1 MATLTETAYY
11 SRQAIKYGSI
21 GLVVLLI
28 LRSLFLTFQAYWK
41 KTHPPPPPPPTFA
54 FGKLPKLKF
63 PARENIPQL
72 TFKIETI
79 SGTLPKLA
87 DQAKVFF
94 MPQPSPS
101 FLSWDKS
108 KTWARGLGFTQEP
121 EEIEKFTLQ
130 FVSETTPKTTL
141 NVNVLTRNFQLSYD
155 WRNDLSILSE
165 STPPTESQAISQALG
180 FLQNNGVLTENLS
193 NGRTEVIYLKY
204 SQENL
209 AKALFFSEANFARV
223 NLFRQDIK
231 GIKAM
236 PPNPQESNVM
246 ILLSSAKDTAKN
258 IVEVKY
264 INFPVSQERFATY
277 SLKDTTTVWNQLTS
291 GKGFIANLGNNPSGK
306 ITLRDAYLAYYD
318 SNEPQNFLQPVIVFE
333 GDNDFFAYVPAVTDS
348 WVEQ

>member
-1 MATLTETAYY
+1 M
-11 SRQAIKYGSI
+11 
-21 GLVVLLI
+21 
-28 LRSLFLTFQAYWK
+28 
-41 KTHPPPPPPPTFA
+41 
-54 FGKLPKLKF
+54 
-63 PARENIPQL
+63 
-72 TFKIETI
+72 
-79 SGTLPKLA
+79 
-87 DQAKVFF
+87 
-94 MPQPSPS
+94 
-101 FLSWDKS
+101 
-108 KTWARGLGFTQEP
+108 
-121 EEIEKFTLQ
+121 
-130 FVSETTPKTTL
+130 
-141 NVNVLTRNFQLSYD
+141 
-155 WRNDLSILSE
+155 
-165 STPPTESQAISQALG
+165 G